1 MTTNELK
8 LQIKYCGVKQNVN
21 KILKT
26 IKLEQ
31 GLIKDKNSELNT

>member
-8 LQIKYCGVKQNVN
+8 LQIKYGGVKQKVTKN
-21 KILKT
+21 LKT

-31 GLIKDKNSELNT
+31 GLIEDKNSELNI